1 MQIVSQLLLFKKL
14 PEILKLWEECDKI
27 SKFVVVEYVYR
38 DEERDMQITR
48 EDVRN
53 VAIIAHVDHGKTT
66 LVDELLKQSGVFR
79 DNQEVAERVMDSNDI
94 ERERGI
100 TILSKNTAVTYKNT
114 KINIID
120 TPGHA
125 DFGGE
130 VERVLKMVN
139 GVILVVDAFEGAM
152 PQTKFVLKKAL
163 ELDLNVIVC
172 INKIDRPEAR
182 PAEVEEEVLELLLE
196 LDANEKQLDCP
207 FVYASAKA
215 GIASLS
221 PDEPGTD
228 MQPLFETILKY
239 IPAPTGDPD
248 AGTQILISTID
259 YNEYVGRIGVGKV
272 DNGTIKLNQDAI
284 IVNHHEPDK
293 YRKVKIGKL
302 YEFEGLNKVEVNEA
316 SVGSIVAIS
325 GISDIHIGD
334 TICSPDD
341 PEPIPFQKIS
351 EPTIAMHFMVNDSP
365 LAGKEGKFVTSRHL
379 RDRLFRELNT
389 DVSLRVEE
397 TDTTESFKVSGRGEL
412 HLSVLIENMR
422 REGYEFAVSKA
433 EVIYKEDEK
442 GKKLEPFE
450 IAVIDVPDE
459 FSGTVINMLNQ
470 RKGELQGMAPTGNG
484 TTRLEFSIPS
494 RGLIGFRGDFMTAT
508 KGNGIINTMFD
519 GYQPYKG
526 DMNYRS
532 QGSLIA
538 FESGESI
545 TYGLFNAQERGTLF
559 IGPGEQVYGG
569 MVVGQCGKAEDIEVN
584 VCKKK
589 QLTNTRASGSD
600 DALKL
605 TPPKILSLEQALDFI
620 DTDELLEITPKSIR
634 IRKKILDPTLRMRAK
649 RAMQSN

>member
-1 MQIVSQLLLFKKL
+1 MKSPELFLSK
-14 PEILKLWEECDKI
+14 ILKVREECAKI
-27 SKFVVVEYVYR
+27 PKFVVVEYVYR

-316 SVGSIVAIS
+316 SIGSIVAIS

-569 MVVGQCGKAEDIEVN
+569 MVVGQCGKSEDIEVN